1 MIEESKERVEKM
13 EDPSDYALD
22 FTTSS
27 AISKISLKFL
37 ILYIPIFWL
46 GGLLL
51 IFTFIG
57 TIQYLPTIIMAI
69 ILPLW
74 IFACYYVFS
83 FGCIFFTKF
92 FIILINLIHKP
103 REGIFKAE
111 EGDSDYEFWRLRIE
125 LKKIGV
131 WLLNN
136 SPIPWS
142 DAWAFRWFGV
152 KMNFSSHLN
161 DAWCDVEFA
170 DFGRRVMV
178 GQGAVVMSSM
188 VVGKY
193 LIIKKVILDDYVV
206 VGGQSTVAPG
216 TFVGK
221 DTVIGATTSTSYK
234 QLLEPGWIYLGNPG
248 IKLKPNRYA
257 ESKRNII
264 VKKDADEETK
274 FEVNHNVNVVDTD
287 IKNNTKREE

>member
-13 EDPSDYALD
+13 EDSSDYALD

-92 FIILINLIHKP
+92 FVILINLIHKP

-274 FEVNHNVNVVDTD
+274 FEVNHNVNVDTD

>member
-1 MIEESKERVEKM
+1 MTEESKEAIEKK
-13 EDPSDYALD
+13 EDKSAYALD

-27 AISKISLKFL
+27 AISKISLKIL

-51 IFTFIG
+51 MFVMLGSFH
-57 TIQYLPTIIMAI
+57 YLPNIVIIFI
-69 ILPLW
+69 FPLW
-74 IFACYYVFS
+74 LFGMYYIFF

-111 EGDSDYEFWRLRIE
+111 EGDNDYEFWRLRIE

-136 SPIPWS
+136 CPIPWS

-161 DAWCDVEFA
+161 DAWCDVEFV
-170 DFGRRVMV
+170 DFGRRVMI

-206 VGGQSTVAPG
+206 VGGQATVAPG

-221 DTVIGATTSTSYK
+221 DTVIGATTSTSYN
-234 QLLEPGWIYLGNPG
+234 QLLEPGWIYFGNPG

-274 FEVNHNVNVVDTD
+274 FEVNHNVNIDEGS
-287 IKNNTKREE
+287 KNKTKREE